1 MSSKSAYLQ
10 GWIPYAKK
18 RYITYGIIT
27 IVALILPFITI
38 GGKHLFLLSFDKKQ
52 LHLLF
57 TAFDMQEMYLMPFL
71 LIILFLSIFFMTTLG
86 GRVWCGWGCPQTIF
100 TVFYRDLIQTKL
112 LKIRTSIANKQ
123 KNPTKKSFKK
133 LISILIWIFL
143 SFLIASNFMW
153 YFVPPEDFF
162 VYIKDPQNHTVL
174 LSIVAS
180 IAIFISI
187 DVIYLKEKFCV
198 YVCPY
203 ARVQSVMYD
212 DDTIQAIYNTKR
224 GGDVFDAK
232 GIKMWKK
239 PETQNAECIGC
250 EACVHICPTH
260 IDIRKGMQLE
270 CINCLECVDA
280 CTKIMAAFS
289 KPSLVTW
296 TSPNEVS
303 GGKTKYF
310 RFRTIAYGVALGIV
324 FVALMFMSTKKEHML
339 LNINR
344 TTELYK
350 IQDDGKTVQNA
361 YTFLFQNTDSKDHRY
376 FFEVNDKRIKIER
389 PKEEFKLRAG
399 QKAKKVVVLETKDEL
414 VKTDKKDTP
423 ISIVIKAFAV
433 DEKAKITILREATF
447 VYPRQSEF
455 KKHNKD

>member
-1 MSSKSAYLQ
+1 MSSKSAFLK

-18 RYITYGIIT
+18 RYIAYGIIT
-27 IVALILPFITI
+27 IVALILPFLQIN
-38 GGKHLFLLSFDKKQ
+38 GKHLFLLSFDKKQ

-57 TAFDMQEMYLMPFL
+57 TAFDMQELYLMPFL

-100 TVFYRDLIQTKL
+100 TVIYRDLLQTKL

-123 KNPTKKSFKK
+123 KNPAKKTFKK
-133 LISILIWIFL
+133 FIAVLIWICL
-143 SFLIASNFMW
+143 SFVMASNFMW

-162 VYIKDPQNHTVL
+162 IYINDPQNHMVL
-174 LSIVAS
+174 VTMILL
-180 IAIFISI
+180 IAAFISV
-187 DVIYLKEKFCV
+187 DVMWLQEKFCV

-224 GGDVFDAK
+224 GGDIFDAQ

-239 PETQNAECIGC
+239 PEAKEAECIGC

-296 TSPNEVS
+296 TSPNEIKN
-303 GGKTKYF
+303 GKTQYF
-310 RFRTIAYGVALGIV
+310 RFRTIAYGVALSIV
-324 FVALMFMSTKKEHML
+324 FTALMLMSTKKEHML

-350 IQDDGKTVQNA
+350 IKDDGKTVENA
-361 YTFLFQNTDSKDHRY
+361 YTFLFQNTDSKNHKY
-376 FFEVNDKRIKIER
+376 YFEVNDTRIQIDR
-389 PKEEFKLRAG
+389 PKKEFSLRAG
-399 QKAKKVVVLETKDEL
+399 QKAKKVVVLTTKETL
-414 VKTDKKDTP
+414 VKTDKKNMP
-423 ISIVIKAFAV
+423 IHITINAFAV
-433 DEKAKITILREATF
+433 DDRQKISIFREATF

-455 KKHNKD
+455 NKYKKE